1 MKRFN
6 FQYKVAATTFVVVVL
21 AAAVQSLARSISI
34 AILAPDDTVG
44 SVFLPQFAQIMQGVI
59 PIVIILSAYLL
70 VSLRPLRQ
78 VVNAI
83 ERGETVSESAR
94 ERARRLI
101 GRLPIALILGNVLG
115 FMLGTLLSIFS
126 DPSSLLRMEGLLQLL
141 SFAAAG
147 VVLASVQIGIDEMI
161 LGEPRRLLGIH
172 DLESMSGYRYV
183 SIFGRRALVF
193 VSLVIMLMT
202 FLALTG
208 LDALR
213 TLEETG
219 IDVDQVA
226 IAMTS
231 IIVYGVILVA
241 VVVYTTS
248 LGERSQINAMR
259 DRLETLA
266 AGNTSLNAAI
276 PITQYD
282 EIGVMTA
289 QMNRIIGRQHEV
301 MSNIR
306 AAADRVVQSSGEVEG
321 VIEQTRTATERL
333 SSSIEQVNAKA
344 EENMRSVNDT
354 GSNLKEMLDSVD
366 QITEQVDSQ
375 ASNVEQSSS
384 AVHELAESVRS
395 VSSTTDRAN
404 ELAGQA
410 DRVAQEGGEAVK
422 ASLQSIHDIES
433 ASEQVNSI
441 ISVISKIS
449 AQTNMLAMNAAI
461 EAAHAGDAGRGFA
474 VVAEEVRS
482 LAADSAGSAREISD
496 HIKQMRSQVETGVA
510 KAEEAGKSLDRIQSD
525 IAQTSELIAEI
536 ASAMR
541 EQNSGTDELLS
552 GITSLVESTES
563 IRGVAA
569 EQKER
574 NSTMRTSL
582 DELLKSFSEIQTATQ
597 EQTDGTREIVQ
608 SFERLREVARENASV
623 VEQLQTVS
631 GNHSA

>member
-1 MKRFN
+1 MKRLN
-6 FQYKVAATTFVVVVL
+6 FQYKVAATTFIVVVV
-21 AAAVQSLARSISI
+21 AVVLQSLAQAVSISI
-34 AILAPDDTVG
+34 IAPDETLI
-44 SVFLPQFAQIMQGVI
+44 SVFIPQVSSLIQAALPIAV
-59 PIVIILSAYLL
+59 ILSGYLFL
-70 VSLRPLRQ
+70 SLRPLKQ
-78 VVNAI
+78 VVAGLQRN
-83 ERGETVSESAR
+83 ESVSESEQ
-94 ERARRLI
+94 ERARTVI
-101 GRLPIALILGNVLG
+101 GRLPVVLIIGNVLG
-115 FMLGTLLSIFS
+115 FTLGTLVSVFA
-126 DPSSLLRMEGLLQLL
+126 DPSSLLRMEGLLQLV

-147 VVLASVQIGIDEMI
+147 VVLGSIQIGIDEMI
-161 LGEPRRLLGIH
+161 LGEPRRLLGIYN
-172 DLESMSGYRYV
+172 LERVSGYRYV
-183 SIFGRRALVF
+183 SIFRRRAIVY
-193 VSLVIMLMT
+193 VCLVIMLMT

-213 TLEETG
+213 VIGQTG
-219 IDVDQVA
+219 IAVDRVA
-226 IAMTS
+226 VAMTAVV
-231 IIVYGVILVA
+231 IYGVIIAA

-248 LGERSQINAMR
+248 LGERSQINAIC
-259 DRLETLA
+259 DRLEALA
-266 AGNTSLNAAI
+266 AGNTSLDTAI

-282 EIGVMTA
+282 EIGIMTSH
-289 QMNRIIGRQHEV
+289 MNRIIERQQNV
-301 MSNIR
+301 VSKIR

-321 VIEQTRTATERL
+321 VIEQTRVATERL

-354 GSNLKEMLDSVD
+354 GSNLKDMLNSVD

-395 VSSTTDRAN
+395 VASTTDRAN
-404 ELAGQA
+404 ELAEQA
-410 DRVAQEGGEAVK
+410 DHVAREGGEAVK

-510 KAEEAGKSLDRIQSD
+510 KAEEAGKSLDRIQND
-525 IAQTSELIAEI
+525 IAQTSELIGEI

-552 GITSLVESTES
+552 GITALVESTES
-563 IRGVAA
+563 IRSVAA

-574 NSTMRTSL
+574 NKTMRTSL
-582 DELLKSFSEIQTATQ
+582 DELLENFSEIQTATQ
-597 EQTDGTREIVQ
+597 EQTEGTREIVQ
-608 SFERLREVARENASV
+608 SFERLREVARENAEV
-623 VEQLQTVS
+623 VEQLQAAS
-631 GNHSA
+631 GSGSS

>member
-6 FQYKVAATTFVVVVL
+6 FQYKVAATTFIVVVL
-21 AAAVQSLARSISI
+21 AVALQSLARSVSI
-34 AILAPDDTVG
+34 AIVSADESVI
-44 SVFLPQFAQIMQGVI
+44 SVFLPQFVQIVQGVI
-59 PIVIILSAYLL
+59 PIVIILSAYLFI
-70 VSLRPLRQ
+70 SLRPLRQ
-78 VVNAI
+78 VITAI
-83 ERGETVSESAR
+83 ERDEPVSESAR
-94 ERARRLI
+94 VRARRLI
-101 GRLPIALILGNVLG
+101 GRLPVGLIIGNVLG
-115 FMLGTLLSIFS
+115 FTLGILVSIFS

-141 SFAAAG
+141 SFAALG
-147 VVLASVQIGIDEMI
+147 IVLASVQIGIDEMI
-161 LGEPRRLLGIH
+161 LGEPRRLLGIY
-172 DLESMSGYRYV
+172 DLENMSGYRYV
-183 SIFGRRALVF
+183 SIFRRRAVVL
-193 VSLVIMLMT
+193 VSLVVMLMT

-208 LDALR
+208 LEAVQTFGD
-213 TLEETG
+213 TG
-219 IDVDQVA
+219 IDVDRVG
-226 IAMTS
+226 IAMTAV
-231 IIVYGVILVA
+231 ILYGVVLAA

-248 LGERSQINAMR
+248 LGERSQINAMC

-266 AGNTSLNAAI
+266 AGNASLNAAI

-282 EIGVMTA
+282 EIGVMTSH
-289 QMNRIIGRQHEV
+289 MNRIIGRQEEV
-301 MSNIR
+301 MANIR

-344 EENMRSVNDT
+344 EENMQSVNNT
-354 GSNLKEMLDSVD
+354 GSNLKDMLDSVD

-384 AVHELAESVRS
+384 AVHELAESVRN

-410 DRVAQEGGEAVK
+410 DRVAREGGEAVK

-510 KAEEAGKSLDRIQSD
+510 KAEEAGKSLDRIQND

-552 GITSLVESTES
+552 GITALVESTES
-563 IRGVAA
+563 IRAVAS

-574 NSTMRTSL
+574 NNAMRTSL
-582 DELLKSFSEIQTATQ
+582 DELLESFSEIQTAAH

-608 SFERLREVARENASV
+608 SFNRLREVARENASV
-623 VEQLQTVS
+623 VEQLQAVS
-631 GNHSA
+631 GSRSA

>member
-6 FQYKVAATTFVVVVL
+6 FQYKVAATTFFVVVL
-21 AAAVQSLARSISI
+21 AVALQSLAQSASV
-34 AILAPDDTVG
+34 AILAPDRSFI
-44 SVFLPQFAQIMQGVI
+44 SVFGPHFVQIVQGVL
-59 PIVIILSAYLL
+59 PIVIVLSAYLFL
-70 VSLRPLRQ
+70 SLQPLKRVVSAL
-78 VVNAI
+78 
-83 ERGETVSESAR
+83 ERGESVSGQEKQ
-94 ERARRLI
+94 RARKLI
-101 GRLPIALILGNVLG
+101 GSLPIGLIAGNVLG
-115 FMLGTLLSIFS
+115 FTLGTILSIFA

-147 VVLASVQIGIDEMI
+147 VVLGSVQIGIDDMI
-161 LGEPRRLLGIH
+161 LGEPRRLLGIY
-172 DLESMSGYRYV
+172 DLESISGYRYV
-183 SIFGRRALVF
+183 SIFRRRMAVYVCLM
-193 VSLVIMLMT
+193 LMLMT

-213 TLEETG
+213 MVGETG
-219 IDVDQVA
+219 IAVDRVA
-226 IAMTS
+226 IAMMA
-231 IIVYGVILVA
+231 IVVYGILMA
-241 VVVYTTS
+241 AIVVYTTS
-248 LGERSQINAMR
+248 LGERSQINAMC
-259 DRLETLA
+259 DRLEALSV
-266 AGNTSLNAAI
+266 GGTSLDAAI

-282 EIGVMTA
+282 EIGVMTSH
-289 QMNRIIGRQHEV
+289 MNRIIERQQRV
-301 MSNIR
+301 VANIR
-306 AAADRVVQSSGEVEG
+306 SAAERVVQSSGEVEG
-321 VIEQTRTATERL
+321 VIEQTRVATERL

-344 EENMRSVNDT
+344 EENMQSVNDT
-354 GSNLKEMLDSVD
+354 GSNLKDMLSSVD

-404 ELAGQA
+404 ELAEQA
-410 DRVAQEGGEAVK
+410 DRVAREGGEAVK
-422 ASLQSIHDIES
+422 TSLQSIHDIES

-510 KAEEAGKSLDRIQSD
+510 KAEEAGKSLDRIQND

-536 ASAMR
+536 AAAMR

-552 GITSLVESTES
+552 GITALVESTES
-563 IRGVAA
+563 IRSVAA
-569 EQKER
+569 DQKER
-574 NSTMRTSL
+574 NNTMRTSL
-582 DELLKSFSEIQTATQ
+582 DELLESFSEIRSATR
-597 EQTDGTREIVQ
+597 EQTEGTREIVQ
-608 SFERLREVARENASV
+608 SFERLREVAQENAAV
-623 VEQLQTVS
+623 VEQLQAAS
-631 GNHSA
+631 GNGTK